1 MTELPEHLVAEIV
14 AGNCVAFVG
23 AGFSAAGVPTWAELL
38 SSIAAGDDVP
48 ERVQARVARL
58 LEEPRTALDYE
69 AAAQELRD
77 ALGRGVF
84 DRRVAERVGR
94 PSGGS
99 AMENRL
105 RLLRG
110 IPFRAILTTNFDG
123 YLPGVVPSRDAYL
136 GVLRPES
143 HRWWETRFWE
153 DDASGPQVVKLHGDA
168 AADPPRD
175 VVITRRD
182 YRQLLYQDSA
192 YTTFLRSVLATT
204 TVLYLGFSFTD
215 AYLNELRSEILA
227 LLDYR
232 GGDAPVA
239 YAVVNDVG
247 PAEANYLR
255 AHEGIEVLS
264 YDSAGG
270 TDFSGFDDYLR
281 SIHDSSSPKHLL
293 GRLLAG
299 KRLLWADP
307 TKDAEHGT
315 RLLDEASRL
324 SGGVGV
330 EIVEGPEE
338 ALDRLDDSE
347 YDLVIT
353 RFGYGLGVDAD
364 GEPISL
370 AEQLITEMHRRS
382 LRAPVI
388 VFAWPDFADENKR
401 TVLRLGALDYTFSW
415 EGLFRTIEQVFQ
427 PGSVTG

>member
-1 MTELPEHLVAEIV
+1 
-14 AGNCVAFVG
+14 
-23 AGFSAAGVPTWAELL
+23 
-38 SSIAAGDDVP
+38 
-48 ERVQARVARL
+48 
-58 LEEPRTALDYE
+58 
-69 AAAQELRD
+69 
-77 ALGRGVF
+77 
-84 DRRVAERVGR
+84 
-94 PSGGS
+94 
-99 AMENRL
+99 
-105 RLLRG
+105 
-110 IPFRAILTTNFDG
+110 
-123 YLPGVVPSRDAYL
+123 
-136 GVLRPES
+136 
-143 HRWWETRFWE
+143 
-153 DDASGPQVVKLHGDA
+153 VVKLHGDA

-232 GGDAPVA
+232 GGDVPVA
-239 YAVVNDVG
+239 YAVLNDVD
-247 PAEANYLR
+247 PAEADYLR
-255 AHEGIEVLS
+255 AHEGVEVLP

-281 SIHDSSSPKHLL
+281 SIHHATSPKYLL

-299 KRLLWADP
+299 KRLLWADS

-330 EIVEGPEE
+330 EIVDGPDE
-338 ALDRLDDSE
+338 ALDRLASAE

-353 RFGYGLGVDAD
+353 RFGYAEAVDSE
-364 GEPISL
+364 GREFSL
-370 AEQLITEMHRRS
+370 AEQLITEMHRRGP
-382 LRAPVI
+382 RAPVI
-388 VFAWPDFADENKR
+388 VFASREHADENKR
-401 TVLRLGALDYTFSW
+401 TALRLGAIDYTFSW
-415 EGLFRTIEQVFQ
+415 EGLFRTIERVLQ